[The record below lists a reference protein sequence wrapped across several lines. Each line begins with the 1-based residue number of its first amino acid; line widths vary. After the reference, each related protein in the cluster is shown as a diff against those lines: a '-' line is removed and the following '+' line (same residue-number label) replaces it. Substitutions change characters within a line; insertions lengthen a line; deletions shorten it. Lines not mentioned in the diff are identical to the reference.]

1 MAFGKCRVE
10 SVENPSPP
18 LRAHGN
24 FELPRKIDVISVTR
38 CMQPSLHERSMQ
50 AVDFLKITARR
61 NIEWHMCCP
70 QQVPDYETNIG
81 PSMPCR
87 RTPPRIST
95 KSGHEVYSQLSAR
108 CKVVSCTCSLCFQA
122 CVNKITRLSSR
133 SRCHQHGLQQAA
145 R

>member
-1 MAFGKCRVE
+1 MAFSKCRVE

-24 FELPRKIDVISVTR
+24 FQLPRKIDVTSLTR

-50 AVDFLKITARR
+50 AVDFLKITARQ

-70 QQVPDYETNIG
+70 LQVPDYKTTIG

-87 RTPPRIST
+87 RTPPRIAT
-95 KSGHEVYSQLSAR
+95 KSGHEVYSYKSGLLFCQLGNHQDQLRS
-108 CKVVSCTCSLCFQA
+108 VVAQEQD
-122 CVNKITRLSSR
+122 
-133 SRCHQHGLQQAA
+133 HQDLQ
-145 R
+145 RFLF